1 MLTHRFRAKRIP
13 ATLEAKIVYDA
24 DKLDSLGAVGV
35 GRAFLFA
42 GRVHARLHNTE
53 REAVNSPAYSRE
65 DTAYR
70 EYLVKLR
77 HLPDGMLTEPG
88 RTIAR
93 ERAAFMA
100 EFFRRMNAETGLDA
114 NMPS

>member
-1 MLTHRFRAKRIP
+1 M
-13 ATLEAKIVYDA
+13 
-24 DKLDSLGAVGV
+24 
-35 GRAFLFA
+35 
-42 GRVHARLHNTE
+42 HARLHNTE
-53 REAVNSPAYSRE
+53 REAVNYHAYSRE
-65 DTAYR
+65 ETAYR